1 MSVSAST
8 LPTLD
13 ALATHSRAFRA
24 DLLDRAVAAG
34 LVDVDATAIVQFVF
48 FLVLVL
54 VLPKL
59 VFGPLMER
67 FEQRD
72 ARTEGARA
80 EARRMLKEADEQ
92 VAVFERAM
100 SDEKQRAMAERQA
113 ARMQAQREANELV
126 SRVRAETMAKIDAG
140 IAKLQAQ
147 AQTANAELEAES
159 KAISALIVGK
169 ILGGKS

>member
-1 MSVSAST
+1 MFVSAST

-13 ALATHSRAFRA
+13 AIATRSRDLTA
-24 DLLDRAVAAG
+24 DLLDRAVSAW

-126 SRVRAETMAKIDAG
+126 NRVRTETTGRIDAG
-140 IAKLQAQ
+140 IAALQAQ
-147 AQTANAELEAES
+147 AQRANAELEAES

>member
-1 MSVSAST
+1 MFVSAST

-13 ALATHSRAFRA
+13 AIATRSRDLTA
-24 DLLDRAVAAG
+24 DLLDRAVSAG

-126 SRVRAETMAKIDAG
+126 NRVRTETTGRIDAG
-140 IAKLQAQ
+140 IAALQAQ
-147 AQTANAELEAES
+147 AQRANAELEAES

>member
-1 MSVSAST
+1 MFVSAST
-8 LPTLD
+8 LPTFD
-13 ALATHSRAFRA
+13 ALAMQPRAITA

-72 ARTEGARA
+72 ARTEGARS
-80 EARRMLKEADEQ
+80 EARRMLKEAYEQ

-126 SRVRAETMAKIDAG
+126 HRVRVETTAKIDSG
-140 IAKLQAQ
+140 IVRLKAQ
-147 AQTANAELEAES
+147 AQTAHAELEAES
-159 KAISALIVGK
+159 KAIAALIVGK